1 MLEFWEPVP
10 ATAEILMERSTPRRP
25 APRLALLM
33 DHSVED
39 PMPSLSISLAV
50 RKSAPFV
57 FPFYVDRHDLV
68 LFSFFFLFFSSDA
81 SLIGC
86 NGTNYYCQACACST
100 HGTCSDW
107 VGCVCQSGW
116 AGDTCLGELNP
127 PQNTLYNPLAG
138 SNFFKYGLLSDLSS
152 KKHP

>member
-68 LFSFFFLFFSSDA
+68 LFSFFFFFFLSFFFFRCLLDWLQRHQLLLPGLCLQHAWNLF
-81 SLIGC
+81 
-86 NGTNYYCQACACST
+86 
-100 HGTCSDW
+100 
-107 VGCVCQSGW
+107 
-116 AGDTCLGELNP
+116 
-127 PQNTLYNPLAG
+127 
-138 SNFFKYGLLSDLSS
+138 
-152 KKHP
+152 